1 MKIKNTGFN
10 VPVEQLDEGTLECT
24 VTQNSGRPIKSCFN
38 LAALLLND
46 RKQETPA
53 VVRTLIAAIGQVE
66 LSVRTEGQL
75 LPSEKSDTVSESIRQ
90 KKKKKVNS
98 PSLHKKNYK
107 TKDSL
112 ELVIMGEKL
121 SRSLY

>member
-1 MKIKNTGFN
+1 MKIKNRVQRGFN
-10 VPVEQLDEGTLECT
+10 VPVEQLDEVTLECT
-24 VTQNSGRPIKSCFN
+24 VRQNSGRPIKC
-38 LAALLLND
+38 LLLPVLND

-53 VVRTLIAAIGQVE
+53 VVRTLIAAVGQVE

-75 LPSEKSDTVSESIRQ
+75 LPSEKSDTVSESILQ
-90 KKKKKVNS
+90 KKKKKS
-98 PSLHKKNYK
+98 TPPPSTKKK
-107 TKDSL
+107 KRTKDSL